1 MRKTSQ
7 TFLKVGATLGI
18 IFGII
23 FAIFGAILLVIGKME
38 VNADYLKA
46 FQDIIINNYNGN
58 VQAFR
63 NAMVGYGVY
72 LIIAGLASIAS
83 AVLCIVCR
91 NNHAMGVYIAAIVLC
106 AIGDNIFGLLG
117 AIFGLVA
124 NAQEKNANKPID
136 QNNAQ

>member
-23 FAIFGAILLVIGKME
+23 MGILGIILLVIGKME
-38 VNADYLKA
+38 INADYLKA
-46 FQDIIINNYNGN
+46 FQDIIVNSYNGN

-63 NAMVGYGVY
+63 DAMVGYGVY
-72 LIIAGLASIAS
+72 LMIAGIASIAS

-91 NNHAMGVYIAAIVLC
+91 NNHAMGVFIAAIVLC